1 MKVQIVFVDSITK
14 TCDSFDLDVTEFTGE
29 AVAKVIGD
37 FDSLNYEIKSWVPHR
52 DGITAGFMLVQTGEL
67 KHSDIDVSGFIV
79 TGIVSNLDNE
89 EQHDSP
95 N

>member
-1 MKVQIVFVDSITK
+1 
-14 TCDSFDLDVTEFTGE
+14 
-29 AVAKVIGD
+29 
-37 FDSLNYEIKSWVPHR
+37 
-52 DGITAGFMLVQTGEL
+52 LVQTGEL